1 MLGQA
6 RVEQIGKTIRLI
18 DASLIGYAEK
28 LRRGEVRMTPADLE
42 RLHRLH
48 QQLGEQLEVANAP
61 AQQPQTAAAAPRNPE
76 HTAAVIV
83 ALREAGALEAL
94 GLQALDPPPIGD
106 DQQRDTEEESR

>member
-1 MLGQA
+1 MLWQA

-48 QQLGEQLEVANAP
+48 QQLGEQSRSQAHRP
-61 AQQPQTAAAAPRNPE
+61 TSPRRRPPR
-76 HTAAVIV
+76 HARPST
-83 ALREAGALEAL
+83 
-94 GLQALDPPPIGD
+94 PPP
-106 DQQRDTEEESR
+106 